1 MKKYLR
7 SWAKAAV
14 LAAAAFAV
22 SSCYYDPY
30 YSSASGSYSGG
41 SSYGQGYGY
50 GGSNFSTSVF
60 VSTGNSQWG
69 YDPYCYSYYD
79 YRRRCYYDPYLHGYY
94 PVGYRPPVV
103 VGCPHPYGYRSGY
116 CPPPNVVRNVTVVN
130 YRNRVDEYRRS
141 NYGWARQVN
150 PRPGN
155 YGRVTDS
162 HPQKRPPQSRP
173 NTDSHP
179 SRGQNYN
186 RTEQSRPSGRN
197 PGAYGNNRYT
207 SNTGVKPA
215 RQEETRGKINNT
227 NQGGGRQNARTQET
241 RGNNGQNANRRNESR
256 GGNRGSNPNKAE
268 KARDEESRGNK
279 KGGNSVRYL
288 GQG

>member
-1 MKKYLR
+1 MKKSLR
-7 SWAKAAV
+7 SWVKAAV
-14 LAAAAFAV
+14 LAAAAFVV

-30 YSSASGSYSGG
+30 YSSASASYSSG

-50 GGSNFSTSVF
+50 GGSSFSTSVF
-60 VSTGNSQWG
+60 VGTGNPQWG

-116 CPPPNVVRNVTVVN
+116 CPPPTVVRNVTVVN

-141 NYGWARQVN
+141 NYGWARQVS

-162 HPQKRPPQSRP
+162 HPQKGQPQTRP
-173 NTDSHP
+173 NTDSRP
-179 SRGQNYN
+179 SRGSSSSRPQ
-186 RTEQSRPSGRN
+186 QSRQSGRN
-197 PGAYGNNRYT
+197 PGAYGSNRFA
-207 SNTGVKPA
+207 SNTT
-215 RQEETRGKINNT
+215 RQEETRGKGNASNQNN
-227 NQGGGRQNARTQET
+227 GRNNARTQEN
-241 RGNNGQNANRRNESR
+241 RGNHNQNANRKNENR
-256 GGNRGSNPNKAE
+256 AGNRGNHPNQE
-268 KARDEESRGNK
+268 QKARGEETRGKNK
-279 KGGNSVRYL
+279 NKNSVRYL